1 MKKRLIALLLAVV
14 MAFGFAVPALADAV
28 LDSDFY
34 VQDPNGSTAYQSYN
48 KDAKGA
54 GWSWSASAR
63 TMTLSGIDLRDKGMC
78 WGIAFENPPYDIKVV
93 VKDGTTNYCN
103 ITLID
108 YYQNKNRTLT
118 LTGKGTIYGN
128 VGNMTSSL
136 KIDGPRVV
144 VDGGLGVLRLNM
156 RSGSLSARC
165 LTVYANRADALTVT
179 GGAVSLDRADLDSW
193 YKTLQFGGYANT
205 DFTPDTSGYDIKD
218 GSGSKVELIK
228 ETYSNGNVRY
238 YSEAAKITIT
248 AKGSSTE
255 PDPSPSPSQE
265 PEPSPSPSPS
275 QEPEPSPS
283 PSQEPE
289 PSPSPSQEPEP
300 SPSPSPSQEPE
311 PSPSPSPSQE
321 PEPSPSPSQEPE
333 PSPEPKPEDIPSEWA
348 AEEVAAAIEAG
359 LVPEKLQHNYREGV
373 TRGQVAE
380 MFVNL
385 IELVA
390 EKPALQVLVDEGA
403 TIKYGV
409 FDDTNDI
416 DVLIANALGII
427 KGTTPTTFKPDSPL
441 TRCQITAIL
450 KRTADIFDVETE
462 GYTHPFTDVENH
474 WCEPELGWP
483 YYAGIIKGTTPTTF
497 TPDRPMKTEEAI
509 AITYRAYLAL
519 KDISAE

>member
-34 VQDPNGSTAYQSYN
+34 VQNPNGSTAYQSYN

-78 WGIAFENPPYDIKVV
+78 WGIAFENHPYDIKVV

-156 RSGSLSARC
+156 RSGSLSARY

-179 GGAVSLDRADLDSW
+179 GGAVSIDRADLDSW

-205 DFTPDTSGYDIKD
+205 DFTPNTSGYDIKD

-248 AKGSSTE
+248 AKGGSTE
-255 PDPSPSPSQE
+255 PD
-265 PEPSPSPSPS
+265 
-275 QEPEPSPS
+275 
-283 PSQEPE
+283 
-289 PSPSPSQEPEP
+289 
-300 SPSPSPSQEPE
+300 PSPSPSQEPE